1 MEILTVPTSSTY
13 TPDSSV
19 YSVDQTTAL
28 RLTYTE
34 NISCFTIYDLHNQ
47 YSKQISVSSLPN
59 EFNVDTAYVGF
70 ARLGYCNNTQYMYNT
85 PSLKDGGYYTE
96 YIIRTDTN
104 SLTSETLTS
113 WTDNKPYPNR
123 AYYLDNNLFIIS
135 RPEAYWLYDSSINQF
150 YNLSTIYTNLSA
162 STDFN
167 TTILPNTLFIY
178 QNDLTTNSQIFR
190 MGTYNLTTSAYTEII
205 PTEFI
210 TLLQSDS
217 AWYADFGIGDICAI
231 PLKSANS
238 FLITVTYVNQRSHS
252 LIHPAFNT
260 NTPTCVFIY
269 NLNSPTVIKYFDP
282 VTVTSTPQIY
292 DAVYNNNTLIFVKWT
307 DSIFL
312 KWSDSGYSGA
322 YVSYIV
328 EGSDTYGVYNSPLAV
343 VDSVYSK
350 LPNTILDDTKIED
363 LHNNTLSDY
372 MFSLN
377 DISLKNNEVIATF
390 SVGDYT
396 LTKNTYLKFNDI
408 SELLYEYIGIRTK
421 PEHLRGRLL
430 GYF

>member
-13 TPDSSV
+13 TPDSTV
-19 YSVDQTTAL
+19 YSIDSATAL

-34 NISCFTIYDLHNQ
+34 DISCFNIYDLHNQ

-59 EFNVDTAYVGF
+59 EFSVDTDYVGF
-70 ARLGYCNNTQYMYNT
+70 ACLGYCNNTQYVYNT
-85 PSLKDGGYYTE
+85 PSLKGDEYYTD
-96 YIIRTDTN
+96 YIIRTDVN

-113 WTDNKPYPNR
+113 WSDNNPYPNR
-123 AYYLDNNLFIIS
+123 SEYLNNNIFTIS
-135 RPEAYWLYDSSINQF
+135 RPDAYWLYDASINQF
-150 YNLSTIYTNLSA
+150 YNLTAIYTNLSA
-162 STDFN
+162 STDFTTNIFN

-178 QNDLTTNSQIFR
+178 QKDLTIGSQIFR

-217 AWYADFGIGDICAI
+217 AWYSDFGIGKIYAI
-231 PLKSANS
+231 PLETANS
-238 FLITVTYVNQRSHS
+238 FLITVEYVNQRYYDR
-252 LIHPAFNT
+252 IHPAFNT
-260 NTPTCVFIY
+260 NSPKCVFIY
-269 NLNSPTVIKYFDP
+269 NLNSPTDIKYFDP
-282 VTVTSTPQIY
+282 VTVTSSPRIH
-292 DAVYNNNTLIFVKWT
+292 DAIYNNNTLIFSKWT
-307 DSIFL
+307 G
-312 KWSDSGYSGA
+312 SGSYGT
-322 YVSYIV
+322 YVSYAV

-350 LPNTILDDTKIED
+350 LPNTVLDATKIAD

-372 MFSLN
+372 AFTLSY
-377 DISLKNNEVIATF
+377 ISFKNNVAIATF

-408 SELLYEYIGIRTK
+408 SELLYEYVGIRTK

>member
-13 TPDSSV
+13 TPDSVV
-19 YSVDQTTAL
+19 YNVDQTTAL

-34 NISCFTIYDLHNQ
+34 DISCFAIYDLHNQ
-47 YSKQISVSSLPN
+47 YSKQISLSSLPN
-59 EFNVDTAYVGF
+59 EFNVDADYNGF
-70 ARLGYCNNTQYMYNT
+70 ASLGYCNNTQYMYNT
-85 PSLKDGGYYTE
+85 PAINSDEYYTN
-96 YIIRTDTN
+96 YIIRTDVN

-113 WTDNKPYPNR
+113 WSDNEPYPSR
-123 AYYLDNNLFIIS
+123 AIYLNNNLFTIS
-135 RPEAYWLYDSSINQF
+135 RPGTYWLYDSSINQF

-162 STDFN
+162 NTNFN

-178 QNDLTTNSQIFR
+178 QSNLTTNSQIFR

-217 AWYADFGIGDICAI
+217 AWYADSGIGGIYAV
-231 PLKSANS
+231 PLETANS
-238 FLITVTYVNQRSHS
+238 FLITVVYVNQRYYD
-252 LIHPAFNT
+252 LVHPAFNT
-260 NTPTCVFIY
+260 NFPKCVFIY
-269 NLNSPTVIKYFDP
+269 NLNSPTDIKYFDP
-282 VTVTSTPQIY
+282 LTLTSSPRIY
-292 DAVYNNNTLIFVKWT
+292 GAVYINNTLIFSKWT
-307 DSIFL
+307 DSGNR
-312 KWSDSGYSGA
+312 DT
-322 YVSYIV
+322 YVSYAV

-350 LPNTILDDTKIED
+350 LPSTVLDATKIAN
-363 LHNNTLSDY
+363 LHNNTLSNY
-372 MFSLN
+372 RFLLS
-377 DISLKNNEVIATF
+377 DISFKNNEAIATF
-390 SVGDYT
+390 SVGDDT

-408 SELLYEYIGIRTK
+408 SELSELLYEYIGIRTK

>member
-13 TPDSSV
+13 TPDSTV
-19 YSVDQTTAL
+19 YSVDSTTAL

-34 NISCFTIYDLHNQ
+34 NISCFTIYDLHSQ
-47 YSKQISVSSLPN
+47 YSKQISISSLPN
-59 EFNVDTAYVGF
+59 EFNVDTDYTDYAS
-70 ARLGYCNNTQYMYNT
+70 LGYCNNTQYMYNT
-85 PSLKDGGYYTE
+85 PSLNGGEYYTD
-96 YIIRTDTN
+96 YIIRTDVN
-104 SLTSETLTS
+104 SLTSEILTS
-113 WTDNKPYPNR
+113 WSDNNPYPNR
-123 AYYLDNNLFIIS
+123 ANHLNNNLFTIS
-135 RPEAYWLYDSSINQF
+135 RPDAYWLYDASINQF
-150 YNLSTIYTNLSA
+150 YDLDAIYANLSA

-167 TTILPNTLFIY
+167 ATILPNTLFIY
-178 QNDLTTNSQIFR
+178 PNNLTTNSQFFR

-217 AWYADFGIGDICAI
+217 AWYADFGIDIIIVI
-231 PLKSANS
+231 PLETANS
-238 FLITVTYVNQRSHS
+238 FLITVKYINQRYHD
-252 LIHPAFNT
+252 LVHPAFNT
-260 NTPTCVFIY
+260 NKPQCVFIY
-269 NLNSPTVIKYFDP
+269 NLNSPTDIKYFDP
-282 VTVTSTPQIY
+282 LTVKSSPQIY
-292 DAVYNNNTLIFVKWT
+292 RAVYNNNTLIFVKWT
-307 DSIFL
+307 E
-312 KWSDSGYSGA
+312 SGSNGT
-322 YVSYIV
+322 YVSYAV

-350 LPNTILDDTKIED
+350 LPNTVLDVTKIVD

-372 MFSLN
+372 GFMLG
-377 DISLKNNEVIATF
+377 DISFKNNEAIATF
-390 SVGDYT
+390 SVGDNT